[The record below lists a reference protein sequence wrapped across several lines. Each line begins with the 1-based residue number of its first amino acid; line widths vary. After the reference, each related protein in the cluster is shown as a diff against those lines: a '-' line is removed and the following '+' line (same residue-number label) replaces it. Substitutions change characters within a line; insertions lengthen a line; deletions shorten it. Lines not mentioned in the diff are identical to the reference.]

1 MGRIRSLLKRTLRP
15 VAMVGT
21 VGVLSLSMIG
31 AQPAYAADTLTKYR
45 DAKAFEDIIK
55 ANFKTIQPVAQT
67 AMVAASFSPIGVGLR
82 VAQLGM
88 LAYSTSDIWMPWFAG
103 AWGEATGEGPSKDI
117 PAGGSTAPVLPNL
130 RMTELIKPDPKTY
143 RAIVH
148 YSGDSMSSGSVG
160 LSLKVSCGANQD
172 GSGRV
177 DLLGTDEAVVVGD
190 TPNYAPRYGSVEYTC
205 PAATPYPLGA
215 VAGRFGTPDVSPY
228 CGPDNSYWPCGKIGP
243 INQLRAGSLLANTSP
258 PFDPYSA
265 DTKVKVRSECIA
277 PDGTKS
283 TVESESSGD
292 YLRMPSCAAAGKG
305 HGTGKTSI
313 VGLRPGTTTEQ
324 PLWDSPAAP
333 SDPATPLCDASRPT
347 DGCVLTVTKD
357 GQPCT
362 TGDVECENWSEV
374 NQNDPNKDTNSSR
387 MKCKLGPYTVPIAQC
402 RMLEKAF
409 VGGQIWS
416 DANTDG
422 DPSTSGAPSTAPSG
436 SPAAA
441 PAPTTP
447 GTTTGTIPGGAG
459 QTAPDADQKTRNC
472 FPTGWAALNPV
483 EWVLKP
489 LRCAFEPSQNPQD
502 MVTRLGL
509 RSQTKAPISFLNM
522 EMVGPSG
529 GGCPNWTISV
539 PGFTQNVVCGSSFT
553 AAILSV
559 RGPLFG
565 LLATAMVWP
574 LLRSLWYAAIPILR
588 VTPSSGGK

>member
-1 MGRIRSLLKRTLRP
+1 MGRLRSLLQRFVKP
-15 VAMVGT
+15 AAMVGT
-21 VGVLSLSMIG
+21 VGILSLSMVG
-31 AQPAYAADTLTKYR
+31 AQPAYAADTLIKHR
-45 DAKAFEDIIK
+45 DAKAFEAIIK

-283 TVESESSGD
+283 TVEAESSGD

-305 HGTGKTSI
+305 HGTGKTSV
-313 VGLRPGTTTEQ
+313 VGFRPGTTTEQ
-324 PLWDSPAAP
+324 PLWDSPVAP
-333 SDPATPLCDASRPT
+333 SDPATPLCDASRAT
-347 DGCVLTVTKD
+347 DGCEISVTKD

-362 TGDVECENWSEV
+362 QGDVECENWSEV
-374 NQNDPNKDTNSSR
+374 NQNDPNKDTNASR
-387 MKCKLGPYTVPIAQC
+387 MKCKLGPYTIPIAQC
-402 RMLEKAF
+402 RMLEKAY

-441 PAPTTP
+441 PAPTT
-447 GTTTGTIPGGAG
+447 TTGTAPGSAGKPEPGDSNGA
-459 QTAPDADQKTRNC
+459 RC
-472 FPTGWAALNPV
+472 FPNGWNVFAPTWITDA
-483 EWVLKP
+483 
-489 LRCAFEPSQNPQD
+489 LRCVFEPSYSLEAR
-502 MVTRLGL
+502 TGELTEKAKG
-509 RSQTKAPISFLNM
+509 KAPISFLNL
-522 EMVGPSG
+522 EMTGPGG
-529 GGCPNWTISV
+529 GGCPNWVVTV
-539 PGFTQNVVCGSSFT
+539 PGFSQNVVCGSSFT
-553 AAILSV
+553 AAVTSI
-559 RGPLFG
+559 RGPLFA

-574 LLRSLWYAAIPILR
+574 FIRSIWYASIPVLR
-588 VTPSSGGK
+588 VTPSSSGDK